1 MEAQSAGEAKHRSPG
16 ATVQVIGT
24 QRLPSQEIGW
34 AMTSTGQRP
43 KENTMQD
50 IKTTTFKG
58 ETVTV
63 RELTVKQ
70 VREVFDRLDKESTLF
85 IDDLLDQPVPALIV
99 VESTGITLEA
109 LEESM
114 PSEVIPLCK
123 EVIEVNPSCAS
134 MIRRRVEAATRLQNI
149 FLSAKNLTEQSAH

>member
-1 MEAQSAGEAKHRSPG
+1 
-16 ATVQVIGT
+16 
-24 QRLPSQEIGW
+24 
-34 AMTSTGQRP
+34 
-43 KENTMQD
+43 MQD

-99 VESTGITLEA
+99 VESTGITLEM
-109 LEESM
+109 LEESK
-114 PSEVIPLCK
+114 PSEVVPLCK

-134 MIRRRVEAATRLQNI
+134 MIQRRVEAATKLQNI
-149 FLSAKNLTEQSAH
+149 FLSAKSLTGQSAH